1 MKIFKVWFTVRLGLI
16 RLKVAAITAAVV
28 ANNATQ
34 NELVLGRSNFEGDV
48 VIEAVPKT
56 DNQVE
61 QVRELEGLFLFEP
74 KIRFAWPLTHTRTH

>member
-1 MKIFKVWFTVRLGLI
+1 MKIFKVWFTIRLGLI
-16 RLKVAAITAAVV
+16 WIKVAALTAAVV

-34 NELVLGRSNFEGDV
+34 SESVLGRSNFEGDV

-61 QVRELEGLFLFEP
+61 QVRELEGLFLF
-74 KIRFAWPLTHTRTH
+74 